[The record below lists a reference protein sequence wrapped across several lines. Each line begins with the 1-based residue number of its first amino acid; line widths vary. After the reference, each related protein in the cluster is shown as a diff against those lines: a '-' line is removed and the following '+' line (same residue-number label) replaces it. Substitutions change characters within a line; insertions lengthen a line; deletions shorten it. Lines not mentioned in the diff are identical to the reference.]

1 MDIETENTVEEIVE
15 NIKNELTNAKEQLEI
30 AEKRNTERIEC
41 ELNLNAYTEKCNQTG
56 EKIEEI
62 TAKINDL
69 KTVINGDENKI
80 TALEKMI
87 SCKNKSEAEKVLDDL
102 ENRIDEMQKSFE
114 IAEQNYNEC
123 VKVIDN
129 AKACLLY
136 TSRCV

>member
-1 MDIETENTVEEIVE
+1 M
-15 NIKNELTNAKEQLEI
+15 
-30 AEKRNTERIEC
+30 
-41 ELNLNAYTEKCNQTG
+41 
-56 EKIEEI
+56 
-62 TAKINDL
+62 

-129 AKACLLY
+129 AKAVINENEPLAK
-136 TSRCV
+136 TGRKA